1 MKFHRLDF
9 LEDHARSILRFYEPI
24 VLDKRGGFFHNFQDD
39 GSIFDKE
46 SRHLVSSTRFVF
58 NYAEAYRRGLGDH
71 YREWVRHG
79 LQFIEKAHLR
89 PETNQYAWQVGLVR
103 DETVYAYGHA
113 FVLLAHAKAHAIG
126 ETDSIL
132 RLRSVDQ
139 FLLDQF
145 FEPQNAAFAD
155 ERSADLTE
163 LSAYRGQNA
172 NMHLCEAYIA
182 AYQATTDRD
191 FLLRAQRLA
200 KRFAGD
206 LASLAGGLIW
216 EHYHSDWSI
225 DWDYNRDKPGDLF
238 KPWGFQPGHQ
248 VEWAKLLLQL
258 NEIEGD
264 EWYISQASK
273 LFDLA
278 MEYGW
283 DTDFGG
289 IVYGFAPDGSFAD
302 DHKYFWVHAEAFA
315 AAYRLYVATNDKKY
329 LAWYEKIW
337 GYSWEYLIDHVYGA
351 WFRIRDRRGQ
361 AIDNLKSP
369 MGKVDYHTL
378 GACWDVIDQIK
389 IGVSVHE

>member
-1 MKFHRLDF
+1 M
-9 LEDHARSILRFYEPI
+9 
-24 VLDKRGGFFHNFQDD
+24 G
-39 GSIFDKE
+39 
-46 SRHLVSSTRFVF
+46 
-58 NYAEAYRRGLGDH
+58 
-71 YREWVRHG
+71 
-79 LQFIEKAHLR
+79 
-89 PETNQYAWQVGLVR
+89 
-103 DETVYAYGHA
+103 
-113 FVLLAHAKAHAIG
+113 
-126 ETDSIL
+126 
-132 RLRSVDQ
+132 
-139 FLLDQF
+139 
-145 FEPQNAAFAD
+145 
-155 ERSADLTE
+155 
-163 LSAYRGQNA
+163 
-172 NMHLCEAYIA
+172 
-182 AYQATTDRD
+182 
-191 FLLRAQRLA
+191 
-200 KRFAGD
+200 
-206 LASLAGGLIW
+206 
-216 EHYHSDWSI
+216 
-225 DWDYNRDKPGDLF
+225 
-238 KPWGFQPGHQ
+238 
-248 VEWAKLLLQL
+248 KLLLQL

>member
-79 LQFIEKAHLR
+79 LQFIEKVHLR

-206 LASLAGGLIW
+206 LASSAGGLIW

-238 KPWGFQPGHQ
+238 KPWGFSR
-248 VEWAKLLLQL
+248 VIKLNGQNYYFNLMRSRVM
-258 NEIEGD
+258 NGIR
-264 EWYISQASK
+264 QASK

-389 IGVSVHE
+389 IGVSVRE